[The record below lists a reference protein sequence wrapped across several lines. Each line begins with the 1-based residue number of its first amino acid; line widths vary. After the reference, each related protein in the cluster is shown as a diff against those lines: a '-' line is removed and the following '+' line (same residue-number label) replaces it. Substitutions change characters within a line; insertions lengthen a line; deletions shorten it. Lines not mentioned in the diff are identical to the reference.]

1 MLEKFTIID
10 LIKTRSESV
19 CSFSGTYIKF
29 NLATCVELR
38 YPEYIQ
44 FLFDPKSK
52 QLAIRPCKKGA
63 PNSVKFSK
71 PEDEQK
77 FPIRMTQS
85 SVTDLV
91 CKTMGWENPN
101 WNIPGIYFADE
112 QAIIY
117 ALESAYEP
125 RPRGVRTSKCKTET
139 ATDDALASWKATEE

>member
-10 LIKTRSESV
+10 LIKTRSDSV

-29 NLATCVELR
+29 NLATCAELH
-38 YPEYIQ
+38 YPECIQ

-52 QLAIRPCKKGA
+52 QLAIRSCKEDA

-71 PEDEQK
+71 PEGEQK
-77 FPIRMTQS
+77 FPVRMTQS
-85 SVTDLV
+85 AVTDLV

-112 QAIIY
+112 QAIVY

-125 RPRGVRTSKCKTET
+125 RSKGLVSKREQKT
-139 ATDDALASWKATEE
+139 ATEDASILE

>member
-10 LIKTRSESV
+10 LIKTRSASV
-19 CSFSGTYIKF
+19 CTFADNVIKF
-29 NLATCVELR
+29 NVQTCAELR

-52 QLAIRPCKKGA
+52 QLAIRPCKEDA

-71 PEDEQK
+71 PESEQK
-77 FPIRMTQS
+77 SAIRMTQTA
-85 SVTDLV
+85 VTDLV

-112 QAIIY
+112 QAIVY
-117 ALESAYEP
+117 ALESAYAP
-125 RPRGVRTSKCKTET
+125 KVRGSSASKREKE
-139 ATDDALASWKATEE
+139 ADE